1 MKNFMKNFAMI
12 FVTAVITAAITI
24 GVMVC
29 KFGMI
34 NVSSHTDRYVTTCN
48 GVVVSTEDRVETDS
62 IDFDVKVNESYNI
75 FSR

>member
-12 FVTAVITAAITI
+12 FVTAVITASVTV

-62 IDFDVKVNESYNI
+62 IDFDVKVNESYNL

>member
-1 MKNFMKNFAMI
+1 MKNFMKNFLMI
-12 FVTAVITAAITI
+12 FVTAVTTASVVI

-62 IDFDVKVNESYNI
+62 IDFDVKVNETYNI

>member
-1 MKNFMKNFAMI
+1 MKNFMKNLALVV
-12 FVTAVITAAITI
+12 VTAVITAAITI

-48 GVVVSTEDRVETDS
+48 GVVISSEDKNVTDE
-62 IDFDVKVNESYNI
+62 INFDVNVNESYNI

>member
-34 NVSSHTDRYVTTCN
+34 NVSSHTDHYETTKN
-48 GVVVSTEDRVETDS
+48 GVVISSEDRVETDEVN
-62 IDFDVKVNESYNI
+62 FDVTINERFNI

>member
-1 MKNFMKNFAMI
+1 MKNFMKNFLMI
-12 FVTAVITAAITI
+12 FVTAVVTASVTI

-48 GVVVSTEDRVETDS
+48 GVVISTEDRVETDS
-62 IDFDVKVNESYNI
+62 IDFDVNVNESYNI

>member
-48 GVVVSTEDRVETDS
+48 GVVISSEDKNVTDE
-62 IDFDVKVNESYNI
+62 INFDVNVNESYNI

>member
-1 MKNFMKNFAMI
+1 MKNLVKNFVMI
-12 FVTAVITAAITI
+12 FVTAVITAALTV

-34 NVSSHTDRYVTTCN
+34 NVSSHTDEYVTTCN
-48 GVVVSTEDRVETDS
+48 GVVINQEDKVVTDE
-62 IDFDVKVNESYNI
+62 INFDVMINERFNI